1 MINVVDGSTE
11 TWYFYHYDGLGSVVA
26 LSKYDSTLGSAV
38 IVERYQY
45 SPFGIT
51 TIYNADKTQEFDE
64 SQYGN
69 PYMFTGRR
77 FDPETGLYY
86 YRMRYYSPDLG
97 RFLQPDPIGYADGM
111 NIYAYVHNNPL
122 NFIDPW
128 GLDSYLASR
137 PLGGDSK
144 YFSHNYIAVN
154 ADYIGDPD
162 ATIYSYGK
170 NAKSKVGRVDINTTG
185 FSKGTHQT
193 DIKHWNSLGPKS
205 RYVSSIPASDAK
217 VEATAN
223 SLIENQRYSA
233 VSGPFGANSNSA
245 AQAVANESAGK
256 NVPTPDGK
264 RVSPGAGSWDEIE
277 FDKKGS

>member
-1 MINVVDGSTE
+1 MNSHN
-11 TWYFYHYDGLGSVVA
+11 FYHYDGLGSVVA

-77 FDPETGLYY
+77 YDSETGLYY

-111 NIYAYVHNNPL
+111 NIYAYVGNNPL

-128 GLDSYLASR
+128 GLFEEPGWQGPVEKLIDIIEATEPYVEGVSNVAGGVLAVTGGAVAIIGSGGVI
-137 PLGGDSK
+137 PATLGV
-144 YFSHNYIAVN
+144 IAISGGIPQAGIGTVQILEQAMHGTN
-154 ADYIGDPD
+154 SLAGQHTSPAGAIGQEVGGEVGGVIGD
-162 ATIYSYGK
+162 AVHGAMTGK
-170 NAKSKVGRVDINTTG
+170 PTNPLEVAQKVVEGIKTGQDFINAVKS
-185 FSKGTHQT
+185 
-193 DIKHWNSLGPKS
+193 
-205 RYVSSIPASDAK
+205 
-217 VEATAN
+217 E
-223 SLIENQRYSA
+223 E
-233 VSGPFGANSNSA
+233 
-245 AQAVANESAGK
+245 
-256 NVPTPDGK
+256 
-264 RVSPGAGSWDEIE
+264 DEC
-277 FDKKGS
+277 K